1 MGTPSSGLPSPCPPG
16 SSSTLP
22 INTGDQAFALQ
33 DSRMPQM
40 VAGLPAPGSSAKS
53 ERTSEGESES
63 GLEHSEP
70 RFEKRQ
76 FPDDSEETGEVLVI
90 TSASVATHS
99 TASSSATSDAAR
111 DSIELRTIA
120 GKIETALL
128 GNDPEALQQLLAS
141 HPEAVNMPLPASN
154 CPPLV
159 MAVRQARRDIVM
171 HLLGIRG
178 IHLDAR
184 DDQHRNAVH
193 AACEAGDLD
202 LTRLL
207 VKHGANLNTH
217 CKGSTPLAMACRSM
231 NPALVDYV
239 LRKTPPHL
247 LDFRSPGG
255 KTAVAHAI
263 ECGNFD
269 AVKKLMK
276 YGADPNLIG
285 TSGVTPLH
293 LAAEQRHMAMAELLI
308 RHGAVQRK
316 MASGYPLDMA
326 IQSDCSAMVA
336 LLLAHPPAGDVWK
349 ASAIETAIRAG
360 RLECIGQLMDHGL
373 SPDTSLSNGSPPLML
388 AADIGNSETLI
399 CLLARGANP
408 SLLSPSRHSAL
419 SRAIRK
425 KRSRNL
431 ILLLLSAMPEKVI
444 LETRL
449 AVQLIRRAKQRG
461 DQRIL
466 NEMAAKEFEDQAGRT
481 YDVRRLL
488 N

>member
-1 MGTPSSGLPSPCPPG
+1 M
-16 SSSTLP
+16 P
-22 INTGDQAFALQ
+22 INTGDQDFALR

-40 VAGLPAPGSSAKS
+40 VAGLPAPGSSGES
-53 ERTSEGESES
+53 ESEGESES
-63 GLEHSEP
+63 DLEHSEP
-70 RFEKRQ
+70 RVEKRH
-76 FPDDSEETGEVLVI
+76 FPNASEESGEVLVI
-90 TSASVATHS
+90 TLASVATHS
-99 TASSSATSDAAR
+99 TASSSATSAAAR

-120 GKIETALL
+120 GKIEAALL
-128 GNDPEALQQLLAS
+128 GNDPDALQQLLAA
-141 HPEAVNMPLPASN
+141 HPGAVNMPLPASN

-159 MAVRQARRDIVM
+159 AAVRYGRCDVVRV
-171 HLLGIRG
+171 LLGIRG

-184 DDQHRNAVH
+184 DDQHRNAVQV
-193 AACEAGDLD
+193 ACEAGNLE

-207 VKHGANLNTH
+207 VKNGADLNTH
-217 CKGSTPLAMACRSM
+217 CNSLTPLIAACRSM

-247 LDFRSPGG
+247 LDFRSPAG
-255 KTAVAHAI
+255 KTALVHAI

-269 AVKKLMK
+269 AVKKLLSH
-276 YGADPNLIG
+276 GADPNRIG

-293 LAAEQRHMAMAELLI
+293 IAADQAQVALARLLI
-308 RHGAVQRK
+308 RRGAVQRK
-316 MASGYPLDMA
+316 MAAGYPLDCA
-326 IQSDCSAMVA
+326 IRSGCGAMVE

-349 ASAIETAIRAG
+349 ASALETAIKAG
-360 RLECIGQLMDHGL
+360 KLECIGQLMDHGL
-373 SPDTSLSNGSPPLML
+373 SPDTFLSNGSSPLML
-388 AADIGNSETLI
+388 AADIGSSETLI

-408 SLLSPSRHSAL
+408 SHLSAYHHSAL

-431 ILLLLSAMPEKVI
+431 ILLLLSAMPEKVV

-449 AVQLIRRAKQRG
+449 AVRLIRRAKQHG

-466 NEMAAKEFEDQAGRT
+466 NEMAAKKFEDQAGRT

-488 N
+488 D